1 MYTLSGMTVAEGVA
15 AGRALKLSKTTAVS
29 DIIDTGFD
37 AEAQIDKY
45 QKACSA
51 FINRLYSV
59 SKGPAPDTV
68 RDLFG
73 AMAGFLSSQDNN
85 KDIINLIYDGCS
97 ATVACNNVL
106 IDKLS
111 VFANNEDPEIK
122 EQGREL
128 LALAREFI
136 ATINQDK
143 SAETQIPQLKE
154 PSVII
159 ATNLTPA
166 SFLCLR
172 TDLVVAVILEE
183 GLSSGHLGTVLRELG
198 IPSIFSAVGALN
210 IEDGANVLVDATEG
224 QILVDPPSDIAQ
236 KILQRGVSFTD
247 FTEDDSLLN
256 VTIASSI
263 GAMREIS
270 DNRYLR
276 HGIGLLR
283 SEFLFLGCPHEP
295 SEDEM
300 VKVFTTLFSK
310 VPNEAPITART
321 FDFAGD
327 KEPVFSVQLD
337 SKGPLQGYGAKVGT
351 RLLKKEIRALL
362 RSSVGRTIRVVYPL
376 ISRISE
382 AKYINDLA
390 AMCVDELDEKNIEHG
405 KIEPVLMIETPAAV
419 LSAKA
424 FARLSSLFIIGT
436 SSLAEYASAP
446 RPPDLSFTPAL
457 AKMIA
462 VACRAAH
469 EENVPSGI
477 AGYFA
482 TRIELMP
489 FFLKLGVTYI
499 TIDSY
504 SIAKIASAT
513 EKFCRDSSPTFSQK
527 LYERVM
533 SLSTAAELSELIN
546 NLNKSV

>member
-1 MYTLSGMTVAEGVA
+1 M
-15 AGRALKLSKTTAVS
+15 
-29 DIIDTGFD
+29 
-37 AEAQIDKY
+37 
-45 QKACSA
+45 
-51 FINRLYSV
+51 
-59 SKGPAPDTV
+59 
-68 RDLFG
+68 
-73 AMAGFLSSQDNN
+73 
-85 KDIINLIYDGCS
+85 
-97 ATVACNNVL
+97 
-106 IDKLS
+106 
-111 VFANNEDPEIK
+111 
-122 EQGREL
+122 
-128 LALAREFI
+128 
-136 ATINQDK
+136 
-143 SAETQIPQLKE
+143 
-154 PSVII
+154 
-159 ATNLTPA
+159 
-166 SFLCLR
+166 
-172 TDLVVAVILEE
+172 
-183 GLSSGHLGTVLRELG
+183 
-198 IPSIFSAVGALN
+198 
-210 IEDGANVLVDATEG
+210 
-224 QILVDPPSDIAQ
+224 
-236 KILQRGVSFTD
+236 
-247 FTEDDSLLN
+247 
-256 VTIASSI
+256 
-263 GAMREIS
+263 
-270 DNRYLR
+270 
-276 HGIGLLR
+276 
-283 SEFLFLGCPHEP
+283 
-295 SEDEM
+295 
-300 VKVFTTLFSK
+300 
-310 VPNEAPITART
+310 
-321 FDFAGD
+321 
-327 KEPVFSVQLD
+327 
-337 SKGPLQGYGAKVGT
+337 
-351 RLLKKEIRALL
+351 KKEIRALL